1 MFGSLRLLPFAIFA
15 AALMLTVKVGD
26 IVGGLVTAPRLE
38 VSRATA
44 QANQERPAGSA
55 AATGNATPI
64 GCVCSFQVLIL
75 EIEQDDSEDKLNEE
89 VTPEGLTA
97 LEMDDENDPAFE
109 DIAALS
115 AGEIRLLT
123 ELAERRR
130 DLEVRERAIEE
141 RATLLRAAEERLTS
155 QQEQLNE
162 IKTDIQVLLERFEQ
176 LESEETDKLMRIYSN
191 MKPKNAAAIFNDLD
205 MDTLVSVMRG
215 MSDRKLAPII
225 AAMNTEKA
233 RLLTRELAERQALPE
248 LPE

>member
-1 MFGSLRLLPFAIFA
+1 MFGSLRILPIAIFA
-15 AALMLTVKVGD
+15 AALMLSVKVGNM
-26 IVGGLVTAPRLE
+26 VGGLATAPRVE
-38 VSRATA
+38 VARATA
-44 QANQERPAGSA
+44 QSTDGRSNDPAS
-55 AATGNATPI
+55 ATGNATPM
-64 GCVCSFQVLIL
+64 QL
-75 EIEQDDSEDKLNEE
+75 DDDNGTDRLDEE

-97 LEMDDENDPAFE
+97 LEMDDENDPQYD

-130 DLEVRERAIEE
+130 NLEVRERAIEE
-141 RATLLRAAEERLTS
+141 RASLLRAAEERLTL
-155 QQEQLNE
+155 QQDQLNG
-162 IKTDIQVLLERFEQ
+162 IKTEIQILLERFEE

-191 MKPKNAAAIFNDLD
+191 MKPKSAAAIFNDLD

-215 MSDRKLAPII
+215 MSERKLAPII
-225 AAMNTEKA
+225 AAMDTERA